1 MKFLIC
7 GLGSIGRRH
16 LRNLRQLGEEDII
29 LYRTRQSTLPD
40 EELAAY
46 GTFTDLPEA
55 LAQKPDGVIISNPS
69 ALHIPVAREAAKA
82 CAHLLIEKPVS
93 HNLEGIAELAEVL
106 KQQGRR
112 ALVGFHFRQHP
123 VLREIKAELESGT
136 LGKPLSATAHW
147 GEYLPGWHPYEDY
160 RKAYAGRADLGGG
173 VTLTLSHPSDYLRWL
188 LGEVEAVSATLS
200 KLSELEIDVED
211 NAEITLQFADGAI
224 GQVHLDYYQRPARHT
239 LEIRCAEG
247 SIAWDNSTGTARVYQ
262 ASTDSWREF
271 TLPEGFER
279 NDLFLAEMRHFI
291 EVIKGETPVCTLED
305 GAAALQIAMCASH
318 SSNNFSKSVRL
329 EVPWRLDGKIV
340 NKSNPE
346 EQDEFKRP

>member
-46 GTFTDLPEA
+46 ATFTNLSEA

-82 CAHLLIEKPVS
+82 GAHLLIEKPVS
-93 HNLEGIAELAEVL
+93 HNLEGIAELAEIL
-106 KQQGRR
+106 KQQDRQ

-136 LGKPLSATAHW
+136 LGKPLSASAHW

-200 KLSELEIDVED
+200 KLSDLEIDVED
-211 NAEITLQFADGAI
+211 NAEMTLQFAGGAI
-224 GQVHLDYYQRPARHT
+224 GQVHLDYYQRPTRHT
-239 LEIRCAEG
+239 LEIRCAGG
-247 SIAWDNSTGTARVYQ
+247 SIAWDNSTGTAKVYQ

-271 TLPEGFER
+271 MLPEGFER

-305 GAAALQIAMCASH
+305 GAAALQIAMCAYH
-318 SSNNFSKSVRL
+318 SSNNHSKLVRL
-329 EVPWRLDGKIV
+329 QKPWRLDGKIV
-340 NKSNPE
+340 NKSDPE

>member
-16 LRNLRQLGEEDII
+16 LRNLKQLGEQDIL
-29 LYRTRQSTLPD
+29 LYRTRLSTLPD
-40 EELAAY
+40 DELSAFTTY
-46 GTFTDLPEA
+46 TDLAEA

-69 ALHIPVAREAAKA
+69 ALHIPVALEAAKA
-82 CAHLLIEKPVS
+82 GANLLIEKPVS

-112 ALVGFHFRQHP
+112 ALVGFHFRYHP
-123 VLREIKAELESGT
+123 VLREIKAELESAT

-160 RKAYAGRADLGGG
+160 RKTYAGRADLGGG
-173 VTLTLSHPSDYLRWL
+173 VTLTLSHPIDYLHWL
-188 LGEVEAVSATLS
+188 LGDVEAVSATLS
-200 KLSELEIDVED
+200 KLSKLEIDVED
-211 NAEITLQFADGAI
+211 NAEVTLHFAGGAI
-224 GQVHLDYYQRPARHT
+224 GQLHLDYYQRPTRHT

-247 SIAWDNSTGTARVYQ
+247 SIAWDNSTGSARVYQ

-271 TLPEGFER
+271 KLPAGFER
-279 NDLFLAEMRHFI
+279 NDLFLAEMRHFMD
-291 EVIKGETPVCTLED
+291 VIQGTAPACSLED
-305 GAAALQIAMCASH
+305 GAAALQTALMAH
-318 SSNNFSKSVRL
+318 NSSKNFSKLVR
-329 EVPWRLDGKIV
+329 VKMPWRLDGRIENNSK
-340 NKSNPE
+340 PE

>member
-16 LRNLRQLGEEDII
+16 LRNLKQLGEEEII
-29 LYRTRQSTLPD
+29 LYRTGQSTLPD

-46 GTFTDLPEA
+46 KTFAKLDEA

-69 ALHIPVAREAAKA
+69 ALHMPVALAAA
-82 CAHLLIEKPVS
+82 RAGTHLLIEKPVS
-93 HNLEGIAELAEVL
+93 HNLEGIAELSMVL

-123 VLREIKAELESGT
+123 VLKEIKAELESGT
-136 LGKPLSATAHW
+136 LGKPLSTSVHW

-173 VTLTLSHPSDYLRWL
+173 VTLTLSHPIDYLRWL
-188 LGEVEAVSATLS
+188 FGEVEAVSATLS

-211 NAEITLQFADGAI
+211 NAEITLQFTEGAI
-224 GQVHLDYYQRPARHT
+224 GQLHLDYYQRPTRHT

-247 SIAWDNSTGTARVYQ
+247 TIDWDNSSGTAKIYQ
-262 ASTDSWREF
+262 ASTDSCREF
-271 TLPEGFER
+271 TLPEGYER

-291 EVIKGETPVCTLED
+291 EVIQGAMPVCSLED
-305 GAAALQIAMCASH
+305 GAAALQIALIAH
-318 SSNNFSKSVRL
+318 NSSRNFSKLVRL
-329 EVPWRLDGKIV
+329 EMPWRLDGKIDS
-340 NKSNPE
+340 KSDPE

>member
-16 LRNLRQLGEEDII
+16 LRNLRQLGVQDII

-40 EELAAY
+40 EELEAFT
-46 GTFTDLPEA
+46 TFTDLAEA

-69 ALHIPVAREAAKA
+69 ALHIPVALEAAKA
-82 CAHLLIEKPVS
+82 GSNLLIEKPVS
-93 HNLEGIAELAEVL
+93 HNLEGITELSEVL
-106 KQQGRR
+106 KQQGTR

-123 VLREIKAELESGT
+123 VLREIKAELASGT

-173 VTLTLSHPSDYLRWL
+173 VTLTLSHPIDYLRWL

-200 KLSELEIDVED
+200 KLSEFEIDVED
-211 NAEITLQFADGAI
+211 NAEITLHFAEGII
-224 GQVHLDYYQRPARHT
+224 GQLHLDYFQRPTRHT

-247 SIAWDNSTGTARVYQ
+247 TISWDNSSGTAKIYQ
-262 ASTDSWREF
+262 STTDSCREF
-271 TLPEGFER
+271 TLPEGYER

-291 EVIKGETPVCTLED
+291 EVIQGATPVCTLED
-305 GAAALQIAMCASH
+305 GAAALQIALIAH
-318 SSNNFSKSVRL
+318 NSSRNLSKLVRL
-329 EVPWRLDGKIV
+329 EMPWRLDGKIV
-340 NKSNPE
+340 NKSDPE